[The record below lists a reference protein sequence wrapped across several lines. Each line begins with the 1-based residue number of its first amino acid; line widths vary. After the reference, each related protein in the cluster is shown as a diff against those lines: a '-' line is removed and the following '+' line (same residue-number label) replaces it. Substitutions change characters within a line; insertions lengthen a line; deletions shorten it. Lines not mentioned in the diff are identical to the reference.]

1 MSAKP
6 SVPFSGYLPHM
17 PRPRRRIRQ
26 LFLGKAEGM
35 SVVGSGS
42 AAFLVTRHFQLCFG
56 CDSLHGLVLR
66 FLGLSGGPCSQS
78 RGERAGGLGIH
89 QRLRKPPPSVAN
101 LVSAALQG
109 PGQVMWPKPVPV
121 ELGNATRATG
131 RHVAA
136 GGDAR
141 PPPRAGPSLGDPTGG
156 ASTHVAAPQVPAAP
170 TPRLGA
176 RRGLLCSGSTVA
188 CSEVLELETQG
199 RRTDAEGSVWCPGFA
214 SRDVP
219 RVALRTRRWGSC
231 PRACARGW
239 G

>member
-1 MSAKP
+1 M
-6 SVPFSGYLPHM
+6 
-17 PRPRRRIRQ
+17 
-26 LFLGKAEGM
+26 
-35 SVVGSGS
+35 VGSGS

-121 ELGNATRATG
+121 ELGNTTRATG

-188 CSEVLELETQG
+188 CLEVLELETQG
-199 RRTDAEGSVWCPGFA
+199 GRTDAEGSVWCPGFP

-219 RVALRTRRWGSC
+219 RVALRTRRWGSH